1 MSADIQVSEDPGLGE
16 KFMLFLFW
24 HFSKFN
30 EKELEA
36 EGERRSALP
45 SAGSSH
51 TYGCHSDPCSA
62 KNREEVHK

>member
-1 MSADIQVSEDPGLGE
+1 
-16 KFMLFLFW
+16 MLFLFW
-24 HFSKFN
+24 YFSKFN

-45 SAGSSH
+45 SAGSPH
-51 TYGCHSDPCSA
+51 PYGCHSDPCSA

>member
-1 MSADIQVSEDPGLGE
+1 
-16 KFMLFLFW
+16 MLFLFW
-24 HFSKFN
+24 YFSKFN

-45 SAGSSH
+45 SAGSPH
-51 TYGCHSDPCSA
+51 P